1 MNKELE
7 IFATTLNEIV
17 KDIPDDFYLHSIW
30 SISFVNKLIE
40 NNKEYE
46 YIYDENDE
54 VEEKNFKGY
63 KDENLHKV
71 LEKIKK
77 SLEEDE
83 DRRASD
89 RKDLDKKIFDKLKSI
104 KRIIKIYAI
113 NAEEDK

>member
-17 KDIPDDFYLHSIW
+17 KDIPEDFYLHSLW
-30 SISFVNKLIE
+30 TLSFVNKLIE

-46 YIYDENDE
+46 YIYDEDDE

-63 KDENLHKV
+63 KDENLNKI

-83 DRRASD
+83 ERRTSD
-89 RKDLDKKIFDKLKSI
+89 RKELDKKFFDKLKSV
-104 KRIIKIYAI
+104 KRIVKIYAI
-113 NAEEDK
+113 NTEEDK

>member
-1 MNKELE
+1 MNRELE

-17 KDIPDDFYLHSIW
+17 KDIPEDYYLHSLW
-30 SISFVNKLIE
+30 TPSFVNKLIE

-46 YIYDENDE
+46 YIYDEDDE
-54 VEEKNFKGY
+54 IQDKNFKGY

-83 DRRASD
+83 DRKASD
-89 RKDLDKKIFDKLKSI
+89 RKDLDKKVFDKI
-104 KRIIKIYAI
+104 NAVKRIISIYAI
-113 NAEEDK
+113 DTKEDK

>member
-17 KDIPDDFYLHSIW
+17 KDIPEDFYLHSIW

-40 NNKEYE
+40 NNKEYDYTYGE
-46 YIYDENDE
+46 DEE
-54 VEEKNFKGY
+54 IEEKIFKGY
-63 KDENLHKV
+63 KDENLHKM

-77 SLEEDE
+77 PLEEDE
-83 DRRASD
+83 ERRTSD
-89 RKDLDKKIFDKLKSI
+89 RKELDKKVFDKLKSV
-104 KRIIKIYAI
+104 KRIVKIYAI

>member
-17 KDIPDDFYLHSIW
+17 KDIPEDFYLHSLW
-30 SISFVNKLIE
+30 TLSFVNKLIE

-46 YIYDENDE
+46 YIYDEDDE

-63 KDENLHKV
+63 KDENLNKI

-83 DRRASD
+83 ERRTSD
-89 RKDLDKKIFDKLKSI
+89 RKERDKKFFAKRKSV
-104 KRIIKIYAI
+104 KRIVKIYAI
-113 NAEEDK
+113 NTEEDK